1 MTKWEYA
8 AIVRSG
14 HVNIHPDPN
23 NSRTNVERWVLVQ
36 PGKENHWIQTS
47 VAEREEEGISYKL
60 IHHPWQNPAKV
71 AEANEYSEEYAK
83 HPRIRSLSVN
93 DANPKI
99 LFESTDILHL
109 VNLAGA
115 EGWEITGGL
124 GLADNYHGHPE
135 TKWRMM
141 RREL

>member
-8 AIVRSG
+8 AIIKKG
-14 HVNIHPDPN
+14 HVDINPTSYRH
-23 NSRTNVERWVLVQ
+23 NVERWFLVQ
-36 PGKENHWIQTS
+36 PGEENHYILKI
-47 VAEREEEGISYKL
+47 VHEEDGEEFSFFDY
-60 IHHPWQNPAKV
+60 PWRDPPKAAKYV
-71 AEANEYSEEYAK
+71 EDVEKYAK
-83 HPRIRSLSVN
+83 LPKFRSVNLN

-124 GLADNYHGHPE
+124 GLADGYHGEPE
-135 TKWRMM
+135 TRWRIM